1 MSRPAGRSSTGGGL
15 LEAEVV
21 FACRASGPAAPSALS
36 PGLSP
41 GTSFLLSPQGP
52 RQEMGRGVL
61 RRPRNWGEGSVKTRN
76 QEAEGVARILAGSAP
91 GPSEAFSRPP
101 GGWTARP
108 VRGLCPLGGPLT
120 TTQRWH
126 LRLQCRPLRPRT
138 QEPQQELGEGPEP
151 PASSGLASDKP
162 KVLPPKDFCLGLSSA
177 SPKGSKGVPLDA
189 VRQAPIRQS
198 PP

>member
-76 QEAEGVARILAGSAP
+76 QEAEGVARILPDPLLGPQRPSAGLQ
-91 GPSEAFSRPP
+91 E
-101 GGWTARP
+101 GGQP
-108 VRGLCPLGGPLT
+108 GLCA
-120 TTQRWH
+120 
-126 LRLQCRPLRPRT
+126 
-138 QEPQQELGEGPEP
+138 
-151 PASSGLASDKP
+151 AS
-162 KVLPPKDFCLGLSSA
+162 VRSA
-177 SPKGSKGVPLDA
+177 
-189 VRQAPIRQS
+189 AP
-198 PP
+198 